1 MATTERLPSTNLD
14 GEMSPKSTHTKESPL
29 VARRAL
35 RDGVYDAILEKL
47 LDGST
52 PPGASLGIDSL
63 ARELGVSP
71 TPVREALVQME
82 HTGLVSRVALKGYR
96 VAPPLTPSQITELF
110 DARTMLELAAVE
122 RATRRAADL
131 VPELQAAHARHVLAA
146 HRVRKLRG
154 GPDAPTTDYSDL
166 REYFAADWEFHLAI
180 IQATDNRFMVQ
191 MAESLSAHVHRMRQT
206 VDHGTFDI
214 DQAIA
219 EHTAILAAFESGDPE
234 APARAM
240 RAHLE
245 SVTRRSLDDA

>member
-1 MATTERLPSTNLD
+1 
-14 GEMSPKSTHTKESPL
+14 MSPKSPRENTTSASPL

-52 PPGASLGIDSL
+52 PPGASLSIDSL

-82 HTGLVSRVALKGYR
+82 HTGLVNRVALKGYR
-96 VAPPLTPSQITELF
+96 VAPPLTPEQVTELF
-110 DARTMLELAAVE
+110 DARMMLELTAVE
-122 RATRRAADL
+122 RATAQRDDL

-154 GPDAPTTDYSDL
+154 GDGVAPDHSDL
-166 REYFAADWEFHLAI
+166 REYFTADWEFHLAI
-180 IQATDNRFMVQ
+180 IQATGNRYLVQ

-214 DQAIA
+214 DQAVA
-219 EHTAILAAFESGDPE
+219 EHTAILAAFESGDFE
-234 APARAM
+234 APMRAM
-240 RAHLE
+240 RTHLE
-245 SVTRRSLDDA
+245 SVARRSVEDA

>member
-1 MATTERLPSTNLD
+1 MT
-14 GEMSPKSTHTKESPL
+14 PKSTHPQSPNSPL

-52 PPGASLGIDSL
+52 PPGSSLGIDSL

-82 HTGLVSRVALKGYR
+82 HTGLVNRVALKGYK
-96 VAPPLTPSQITELF
+96 VAPPLSPEQVTELF
-110 DARTMLELAAVE
+110 DARIMLELGAVE
-122 RATRRAADL
+122 RALAHTEDL

-154 GPDAPTTDYSDL
+154 GDQEHGTTTDNSDL
-166 REYFAADWEFHLAI
+166 REYFAADWAFHLLI
-180 IQATDNRFMVQ
+180 IQAAQNRFMAA

-240 RAHLE
+240 RTHLE
-245 SVTRRSLDDA
+245 GVERRSLDDA